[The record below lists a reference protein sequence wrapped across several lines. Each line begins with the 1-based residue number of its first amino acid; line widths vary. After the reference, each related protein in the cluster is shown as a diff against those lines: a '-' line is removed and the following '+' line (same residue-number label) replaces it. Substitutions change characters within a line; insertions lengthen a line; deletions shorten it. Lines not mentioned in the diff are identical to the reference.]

1 MNAGGGAAQVAWMNG
16 LMDLAMP
23 YMIQTLRDYA
33 GKVDALVSARKEA
46 QEAAVS
52 EEASKRQQEA
62 QSNAYLSLMPL
73 ALPAPPLPGG
83 GGGGGGGNGQ
93 FGAQSFGASS
103 GGFGAS
109 AF

>member
-1 MNAGGGAAQVAWMNG
+1 MLLGV
-16 LMDLAMP
+16 
-23 YMIQTLRDYA
+23 RC
-33 GKVDALVSARKEA
+33 VSLLQLPV

-73 ALPAPPLPGG
+73 ALPAPPLPGAG
-83 GGGGGGGNGQ
+83 GGGGGGGGGGSNGQ
-93 FGAQSFGASS
+93 FGAPSAFGPPA
-103 GGFGAS
+103 GGFGAP

>member
-1 MNAGGGAAQVAWMNG
+1 MNG

-23 YMIQTLRDYA
+23 YLIQTLREYA
-33 GKVDALVSARKEA
+33 GKVDALLAAKKEA

-52 EEASKRQQEA
+52 EEATKRQQEA

-73 ALPAPPLPGG
+73 ALPAPPLPGAAG
-83 GGGGGGGNGQ
+83 SGGGGGNGQ
-93 FGAQSFGASS
+93 FGAAPAFGAPAS
-103 GGFGAS
+103 GFGAP

>member
-1 MNAGGGAAQVAWMNG
+1 M
-16 LMDLAMP
+16 
-23 YMIQTLRDYA
+23 
-33 GKVDALVSARKEA
+33 
-46 QEAAVS
+46 S

-83 GGGGGGGNGQ
+83 GGGGGGGGGNGQ
-93 FGAQSFGASS
+93 FGAAPAFGQPA
-103 GGFGAS
+103 GGFGAP